1 MPIHCF
7 KFSFSLKNI
16 KEDKTISISPPPFSI
31 GNNITLDITPD
42 KCRFI
47 TLLKP
52 ANMPENTNNINI
64 MYSKRLFFCLTFSIN
79 KGSLRLFGII
89 KNIAT

>member
-1 MPIHCF
+1 MQVPKQRNITEAMPQQIPIHCF

-16 KEDKTISISPPPFSI
+16 KEDKTISIKPPPFSI

-42 KCRFI
+42 RCRFI

-52 ANMPENTNNINI
+52 ANIPD
-64 MYSKRLFFCLTFSIN
+64 RAN
-79 KGSLRLFGII
+79 KTKII
-89 KNIAT
+89 